1 LLVDPAFYPAL
12 FADLF
17 RTKAFICLCLSPAME
32 PAMNLALQSL
42 CNIAQVGSPKQ
53 QRHNQRK

>member
-17 RTKAFICLCLSPAME
+17 RTKAFIFLYLSPAME

-42 CNIAQVGSPKQ
+42 CSIAHSLNTAPL
-53 QRHNQRK
+53 RKP